1 MAIHAKNGTVFL
13 KVQGE
18 STIASKSQSF
28 LKDQKLKM
36 SAGTSGGKSAVS
48 NLPATTSLNIEIK
61 EAAAK
66 TVKDQQSQ
74 QSRRG
79 PADEEKDQPSSSNV
93 SPVLRGMNL

>member
-1 MAIHAKNGTVFL
+1 
-13 KVQGE
+13 
-18 STIASKSQSF
+18 
-28 LKDQKLKM
+28 M

-79 PADEEKDQPSSSNV
+79 PADEEKDQHSSSNV